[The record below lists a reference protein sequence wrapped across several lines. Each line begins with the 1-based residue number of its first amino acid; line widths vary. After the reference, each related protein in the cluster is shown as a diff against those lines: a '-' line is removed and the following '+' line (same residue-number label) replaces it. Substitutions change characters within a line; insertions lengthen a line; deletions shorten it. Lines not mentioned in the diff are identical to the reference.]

1 MQTNEKLE
9 AIEDWLIT
17 LALGSPTMSAMFDGL
32 CQRLCD
38 IGVPLDRALLGWTTL
53 HPLIHSETVFW
64 RQHQPVE
71 HDRFHHAMEETEAWQ
86 KSPMRWLWSSGES
99 MLRRQ
104 LERANA
110 ESEFPLLDQLKAD
123 GFTDYMVASTAF
135 ELPAIAE
142 NLGHT
147 GLLAS
152 WASKSPGGFSDE
164 HLSAITYLQ
173 KRLALAVRANVQA
186 QITRTVAETYLGRWA
201 GGRVLNG
208 QIRHGDGQSID
219 AVIFYSDMRQSTA
232 HAEALGPDL
241 YLRLLNRYFDAT
253 AGAVEA
259 EGGEILDFI
268 GDAVLGIF
276 PIEASDVAPAAARA
290 LAAARRSA
298 ARLKETSIGDLMDGS
313 GPLQAGIALSVG
325 RVMFGNIGIAN
336 RLTFSVIG
344 QTVHAAARME
354 ALTKELGQVVLLTED
369 IADHA
374 GAEAVP
380 VGDFHLAGFREPRP
394 IFALKLA

>member
-9 AIEDWLIT
+9 AIEDWLIS
-17 LALGSPTMSAMFDGL
+17 LALGSPTMSAMFEGL
-32 CQRLCD
+32 CHRLRD
-38 IGVPLDRALLGWTTL
+38 IGIPIDRAMLGWTTL
-53 HPLIHSETVFW
+53 HPLIHAESVFW
-64 RQHQPVE
+64 RHGQPVE
-71 HDRFHHAMEETEAWQ
+71 HDRFHHATEETEAWLT
-86 KSPMRWLWSSGES
+86 SPMRWLWISGDK

-104 LERANA
+104 LERGNA
-110 ESEFPLLDQLKAD
+110 ETEFPMLAELKAD
-123 GFTDYMVASTAF
+123 GYTDYMVISTPF
-135 ELPAIAE
+135 ELPTIAQ
-142 NLGHT
+142 NLGQT
-147 GLLAS
+147 GVLVS
-152 WASKSPGGFSDE
+152 WASRAPGGFTDE
-164 HLSAITYLQ
+164 HISAIDYLQ

-201 GGRVLNG
+201 GSQVLNG

-276 PIEASDVAPAAARA
+276 PITDGNLAPAAAHA
-290 LAAARRSA
+290 LTAARKSA
-298 ARLKETSIGDLMDGS
+298 ARLHDMNIEDLMGRS
-313 GPLQAGIALSVG
+313 AALQAGIALSVG
-325 RVMFGNIGIAN
+325 QVMFGNIGIAN

-354 ALTKELGQVVLLTED
+354 ALTKELGQVILLTED
-369 IADHA
+369 IACHA
-374 GAEAVP
+374 GADALP
-380 VGDFHLAGFREPRP
+380 VGNFHLAGFREPRP
-394 IFALKLA
+394 IFALHIN